1 MSAFRQIAD
10 IGDWRNVR
18 VPAPMRHGRSPPQ
31 SPMPGFD
38 EKYCSLS
45 GFPSHSLESAGGAFL
60 TVMFGHILAYFVME
74 EVRADGKCHNGCV
87 SREPDDSGLFPNG
100 LPASG

>member
-1 MSAFRQIAD
+1 
-10 IGDWRNVR
+10 VR

-74 EVRADGKCHNGCV
+74 EVLADGKCHNGCV
-87 SREPDDSGLFPNG
+87 SREPDDIRDDDKAGTRGLFPNG